1 MLESYKIIRYPLT
14 TEKSVRL
21 MESENKLTFIV
32 DKKADK
38 PQIKK
43 AVEDLF
49 KVKVAGVNTMI
60 QKGRKKAY
68 VQLSKDS
75 KALDVATQLGLM

>member
-1 MLESYKIIRYPLT
+1 MLESYKTIKYPLT

-21 MESENKLTFIV
+21 MEKENKLTFIV
-32 DKKADK
+32 DKKTNKVD
-38 PQIKK
+38 IKK

-49 KVKVAGVNTMI
+49 KVKVVKVNTLI
-60 QKGRKKAY
+60 QRGEKKAY

-75 KALDVATQLGLM
+75 KAMDVATQLGLM